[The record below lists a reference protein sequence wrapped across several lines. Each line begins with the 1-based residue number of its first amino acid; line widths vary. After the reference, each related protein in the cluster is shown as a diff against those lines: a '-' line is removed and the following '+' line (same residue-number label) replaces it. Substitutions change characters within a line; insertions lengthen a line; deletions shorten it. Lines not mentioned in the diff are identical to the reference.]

1 MHSTRPVWYII
12 YRTYKSTGPFIVM
25 MYLMIHTDI
34 VRVAI
39 IFCIFLSGFAIGTH
53 THQTNPWVFKAKK
66 DKKVKSQVMKW

>member
-1 MHSTRPVWYII
+1 
-12 YRTYKSTGPFIVM
+12 M

-53 THQTNPWVFKAKK
+53 NPQTNPWVFKAKTT
-66 DKKVKSQVMKW
+66 KSLITSYEVVTIVTDISLHNSNLISNVFGEI